1 MLSEKQELELEKK
14 LHRIIDDDDAD
25 AMQTMIDIDPIQT
38 FDKYDSPLLCLAA
51 CAYSTDV
58 ALVLLHNKANTE
70 SKDKNGYTPLHLAI
84 LGMKGTRYSG
94 QCHNSSCVA
103 SKSMVHIL
111 LGFGAN
117 VEARDKLGNT
127 AVHMAAQ
134 GGVSYDVLDLLME
147 FGAMHCLLAKNLEGF
162 TARDVAVAQRDATR
176 TIADGSTFRTDEEV
190 EEKKRAMEFDH
201 KWANAG
207 SVIEQY
213 KERERLGYGPD
224 HIDPLLPTV
233 FESYKE
239 AGFVCDQLEYAE
251 ETLDKI
257 RQKAYTLRGKLNDD
271 VCRKLFQDQ
280 LSLLPTNERSLLD
293 IFLGLTLCGWVCRDY
308 YRDSIIRDILDP
320 DNYWGDDVFD
330 GSHPKGD
337 PYGFRNPENNLF

>member
-162 TARDVAVAQRDATR
+162 TARDVAVTQRDATR

-190 EEKKRAMEFDH
+190 EEKKRAMRFDH
-201 KWANAG
+201 KR
-207 SVIEQY
+207 EY
-213 KERERLGYGPD
+213 KERERLGY
-224 HIDPLLPTV
+224 
-233 FESYKE
+233 
-239 AGFVCDQLEYAE
+239 
-251 ETLDKI
+251 
-257 RQKAYTLRGKLNDD
+257 
-271 VCRKLFQDQ
+271 
-280 LSLLPTNERSLLD
+280 
-293 IFLGLTLCGWVCRDY
+293 
-308 YRDSIIRDILDP
+308 DP
-320 DNYWGDDVFD
+320 DEEQPPSETQIQAAQQEASTTTLHQPTPLSPGRA
-330 GSHPKGD
+330 GSFGSTAAP
-337 PYGFRNPENNLF
+337 

>member
-1 MLSEKQELELEKK
+1 
-14 LHRIIDDDDAD
+14 
-25 AMQTMIDIDPIQT
+25 
-38 FDKYDSPLLCLAA
+38 
-51 CAYSTDV
+51 
-58 ALVLLHNKANTE
+58 
-70 SKDKNGYTPLHLAI
+70 
-84 LGMKGTRYSG
+84 
-94 QCHNSSCVA
+94 
-103 SKSMVHIL
+103 MVHIL

-176 TIADGSTFRTDEEV
+176 TIADGSTWRTDK
-190 EEKKRAMEFDH
+190 EKRQQNRSMEFDQ
-201 KWANAG
+201 KG
-207 SVIEQY
+207 YY
-213 KERERLGYGPD
+213 KEREIPGYGPD

-320 DNYWGDDVFD
+320 DNYWGDNVFD

-337 PYGFRNPENNLF
+337 PYGVRVPSNC